1 MGLIP
6 RLGRSSGEGNGNPLL
21 YSCLENPM
29 DRGAWKA
36 IVYRVAAK
44 SWMQL
49 KWQHGTAQIIFNYT
63 WISNILFLSQSTVYY
78 CLPPFTDPTSHQ
90 LPCTPPSTIPSLLC
104 TASVGATSKWHFK
117 LTVLPSLACWA
128 HPLISKQKAQAS
140 TIRTRES
147 PAYFQMLWGWF
158 MSCFKF
164 SLLIQ
169 LSNPFAISPLETVIL
184 MTLLTLSQGW
194 THAFLF
200 IPQITTDTKLFG

>member
-1 MGLIP
+1 MAQHKLYLTTHESQIFCFSP
-6 RLGRSSGEGNGNPLL
+6 SLL
-21 YSCLENPM
+21 
-29 DRGAWKA
+29 
-36 IVYRVAAK
+36 
-44 SWMQL
+44 
-49 KWQHGTAQIIFNYT
+49 
-63 WISNILFLSQSTVYY
+63 STTVS
-78 CLPPFTDPTSHQ
+78 LHSP
-90 LPCTPPSTIPSLLC
+90 TPPIPTPLHPTLNYVLHKHIPSLLC
-104 TASVGATSKWHFK
+104 TASIGATSKWHFK

-147 PAYFQMLWGWF
+147 PAYFQMLCGWF
-158 MSCFKF
+158 MSCFQF

-184 MTLLTLSQGW
+184 MTLFTLSQGW